1 MLWVLL
7 VFLGVPLWLC
17 AVGITVLVLRNR
29 SMRKRDEDIPLL
41 LRHAASTR
49 WHRGHGIWIH
59 DVFAFRASP
68 AAWSVELLWVQHAA
82 SRKPTGEEL
91 HRLRHL
97 GHSPTILTLTTDDSA
112 KVEIATAGADAA
124 SALGPFAATP

>member
-29 SMRKRDEDIPLL
+29 SMREREEDIPLL
-41 LRHAASTR
+41 LRHTGSSR
-49 WHRGHGIWIH
+49 WRRGHGIWIH
-59 DVFAFRASP
+59 DVLAFRASP
-68 AAWSVELLWVQHAA
+68 AGWAVELLWVQHVA
-82 SRKPTGEEL
+82 SRKPTGNEL
-91 HRLRHL
+91 HELRRL
-97 GHSPTILTLTTDDSA
+97 GDSPTIVTLTTDDDA
-112 KVEIATAGADAA
+112 NVEIAIAGADAD